1 MKTHHL
7 NPVFLVK
14 ILRKQKSKKIN
25 NCNKKDGEY
34 SIFLHNFML
43 FNILLSN
50 MKQLSISSQKNGKT
64 WFFGQKSIQIIFSLI
79 SIEIN
84 KTSSKYK
91 IIDHKIYDRQIT
103 FRFPNFPLVFN
114 LEPKNWPKKKLFTR
128 LSSPSYKSKSFQ
140 KLIA

>member
-114 LEPKNWPKKKLFTR
+114 LEPKNCPKKNFSLDCPHQAINQRAF
-128 LSSPSYKSKSFQ
+128 KSW
-140 KLIA
+140 